1 MQQAHGHKRG
11 TVKNHLRF
19 RSAWWM
25 GDVGGM
31 VLEEFLNIFL
41 YLFIMFLLN
50 GIQTSTDRIFR
61 LAVPALL
68 AASSH
73 KFMNI
78 IYNEHIGTKLRQNA
92 SFVRLDV
99 QLVSIICNIF
109 PAIPQ
114 LFQWFHGC
122 NIMENIDTKYKKH
135 VGNPI
140 GIQWFQEYS
149 SMENAETKCIKFTQ
163 QSHRDSMI

>member
-1 MQQAHGHKRG
+1 
-11 TVKNHLRF
+11 
-19 RSAWWM
+19 M

-31 VLEEFLNIFL
+31 VLEEFLNIVL
-41 YLFIMFLLN
+41 YLFMIFLLN
-50 GIQTSTDRIFR
+50 GIQTSTDRIFG
-61 LAVPALL
+61 LVVPALL

-99 QLVSIICNIF
+99 QLVYIICNSF

-114 LFQWFHGC
+114 LFQKTC
-122 NIMENIDTKYKKH
+122 R
-135 VGNPI
+135 
-140 GIQWFQEYS
+140 
-149 SMENAETKCIKFTQ
+149 
-163 QSHRDSMI
+163 QSHRYSMISGI

>member
-1 MQQAHGHKRG
+1 
-11 TVKNHLRF
+11 
-19 RSAWWM
+19 M

-92 SFVRLDV
+92 SFLRLDV
-99 QLVSIICNIF
+99 QLVYIIMQQF
-109 PAIPQ
+109 PSHTTAI
-114 LFQWFHGC
+114 
-122 NIMENIDTKYKKH
+122 
-135 VGNPI
+135 
-140 GIQWFQEYS
+140 
-149 SMENAETKCIKFTQ
+149 
-163 QSHRDSMI
+163 SMIPWMQYHGKH

>member
-1 MQQAHGHKRG
+1 
-11 TVKNHLRF
+11 
-19 RSAWWM
+19 
-25 GDVGGM
+25 M

-99 QLVSIICNIF
+99 QLVYIICNSF

-114 LFQWFHGC
+114 LFQKTC
-122 NIMENIDTKYKKH
+122 R
-135 VGNPI
+135 
-140 GIQWFQEYS
+140 
-149 SMENAETKCIKFTQ
+149 
-163 QSHRDSMI
+163 QSHRYSMISGIQQYGKRWNQMHQVYSTIPQRFNDLSDAKHEYKMHLRDTSFLQVGIFYLSIYKEQLQKSST